1 MRGEK
6 LTKKWRLIKL
16 SRTHHSDFAVR
27 FIEEMLEDDER
38 LYSFSVKYG
47 RDKGREVKKDLPLK
61 DFTEIAEF
69 LGMFT
74 GVGVSEGKDGVMFDG
89 CPGREMTEV
98 KKKEVCTGFLVGFF
112 KAFGYDVEINA
123 VCGERCRVEVK
134 LK

>member
-16 SRTHHSDFAVR
+16 SRMHYSDFAVR

-38 LYSFSVKYG
+38 LYDYSVKYG
-47 RDKGREVKKDLPLK
+47 REKGNEVKRDLTLK
-61 DFTEIAEF
+61 DFAEVVEF
-69 LGMFT
+69 LSMFT
-74 GVGVSEGKDGVMFDG
+74 GVGVSEEKDGVVFDG
-89 CPGREMTEV
+89 CPSREMTEV
-98 KKKEVCTGFLVGFF
+98 RKREVCTGFLVGFF
-112 KAFGYDVEINA
+112 KAFGYDVEVNA

>member
-16 SRTHHSDFAVR
+16 SRMHYSDFAVR

-38 LYSFSVKYG
+38 LYDYSVKYG
-47 RDKGREVKKDLPLK
+47 REKGNEVKRDLTLK
-61 DFTEIAEF
+61 DFAEVAEF
-69 LGMFT
+69 LSMFT
-74 GVGVSEGKDGVMFDG
+74 GVGVSEEKDGVVFDG
-89 CPGREMTEV
+89 CPSREMTEV
-98 KKKEVCTGFLVGFF
+98 RKREVCTGFLVGFF
-112 KAFGYDVEINA
+112 KAFGYDVEVNA